1 MSDQEPIGKR
11 MLGQLRNHSE
21 PYRPEAWEHFELFRA
36 ARNRRKRRMLYWL
49 SAAAFLIILGT
60 ALLTTRIADRGKPV
74 KYPVARKHMNGGHPG
89 KAKTV
94 PPDEATFGSIPTTEP
109 HQPVK
114 SEKIHSKPGKRFAS
128 PSDIENAARNQ
139 LTAYPSPVISNERT
153 RDQARPDLLRSR
165 PFSTLPARFSKLYIS
180 PPDRPIH
187 PKPQPARII
196 RWGAALSQQSNRA
209 THTDTELN
217 FGVGGVLLLPL
228 SAKIALIS
236 GVSGSKQS
244 LNVEE
249 PTRLTAAEGFAQLQH
264 VRYQW
269 VNLEIPLQVRYELRT
284 FKNFGFTAAAGIAL
298 QGSVG
303 QQADYLYKTRRTIE
317 TFAETAGGPVLLST
331 QTTEELSSVTEN
343 DKKHTLAV
351 GSPLYFGLG
360 VSYQWRNTTVE
371 IEPFIKYP
379 LGASTAER
387 LQLTTVGVQLRLTSP
402 LRKIFPQTGN
412 SL

>member
-1 MSDQEPIGKR
+1 MSDHEPVGKR

-21 PYRPEAWEHFELFRA
+21 PYRPDAWAHFESFRD
-36 ARNRRKRRMLYWL
+36 ARSRRKRRMLYWL
-49 SAAAFLIILGT
+49 SAAALLVILGS
-60 ALLTTRIADRGKPV
+60 ALLTTRIADRGTPA
-74 KYPVARKHMNGGHPG
+74 KYPIARKQMNGGHSG
-89 KAKTV
+89 KAQTV
-94 PPDEATFGSIPTTEP
+94 PPDKATSGPIPTTER

-114 SEKIHSKPGKRFAS
+114 PEQIHSKPAKQFAS
-128 PSDIENAARNQ
+128 PSEIDNAAHDP
-139 LTAYPSPVISNERT
+139 LTAYPSPAISSEWTPDRV
-153 RDQARPDLLRSR
+153 RQDLLRSR
-165 PFSTLPARFSKLYIS
+165 PFSTLPARFSKLYIA
-180 PPDRPIH
+180 PPDQPMQT
-187 PKPQPARII
+187 KPQPSRII
-196 RWGAALSQQSNRA
+196 RWGAALSQQSNQA
-209 THTDTELN
+209 AHTDTELN

-228 SAKIALIS
+228 SAKIALVS
-236 GVSGSKQS
+236 GISGSKQS

-249 PTRLTAAEGFAQLQH
+249 PARLTAAEGFAQLQH

-303 QQADYLYKTRRTIE
+303 QQADYLYKTRRTIA

-360 VSYQWRNTTVE
+360 VSYQWRNTAVE

-379 LGASTAER
+379 LGASTAGR
-387 LQLTTVGVQLRLTSP
+387 LQLTTLGIQLRLTSP
-402 LRKIFPQTGN
+402 FRKIFPATGN